1 MIIDSHT
8 HIWSSLEQLGRE
20 IADRLRS
27 RSTDRLAH
35 CDAGPANH
43 ERSMSCVDAALVF
56 GFRSQ
61 RLCAQ
66 IPNELIAEFVARDPE
81 RRIGICGIDPMSA
94 DALDQ
99 VDAGHA
105 LGLMGTTVSPACQGF
120 HPAHSAAMRVYE
132 RCFELSMPLFVTML
146 DPLTA
151 GAALEFARPAL
162 WDEVA
167 QAFPRLP
174 IVIGQLG
181 HPWID
186 ETLVMLSKHPNM
198 YADIS
203 SVASRPWQLYNAL
216 LTASSMNIMEKLLFG
231 SGFPFDTPAQAIEAM
246 YSVNS
251 YSHGTQLPS
260 VPRSLIRGIVERD
273 SLACLGIEAN
283 IASRGSVGI
292 EDDNAPELT
301 IMDEPRRR
309 QAAARRRHTEPY

>member
-27 RSTDRLAH
+27 RSNDRLSH
-35 CDAGPANH
+35 CDASPASH
-43 ERSMSCVDAALVF
+43 ERSMTCVDAALVF

-66 IPNELIAEFVARDPE
+66 IPNELIAEFVARDSG

-99 VDAGHA
+99 IDAAHD
-105 LGLMGTTVSPACQGF
+105 LGLMGATVSPACQGF

-186 ETLVMLSKHPNM
+186 ETLVMLNKHPSM

-203 SVASRPWQLYNAL
+203 GVASRPWQLYNSL

-273 SLACLGIEAN
+273 TLACLGIDADVTVRSGV
-283 IASRGSVGI
+283 AL
-292 EDDNAPELT
+292 EDENAPELT
-301 IMDEPRRR
+301 VMHEPRR
-309 QAAARRRHTEPY
+309 ALPSRRRHTEPY